1 MKNFEQFLNEAD
13 KKDPEDELNKLL
25 DKKGKE
31 GLTPE
36 DKKRL
41 LALNRKAKRN
51 YNRELRAAYIPFT
64 PTPLAEIQKC
74 DKVTY
79 HRPGSEHDGEEGI
92 VQRIRKDG
100 KVTVKF
106 EDGSR
111 LAANPLYLKKV
122 KVTKAMKV
130 IDPYNEEDW

>member
-13 KKDPEDELNKLL
+13 KPDPEDEMNNLL
-25 DKKGKE
+25 DKKGKKE
-31 GLTPE
+31 LTPD

-41 LALNRKAKRN
+41 IALNRKAKRN
-51 YNRELRAAYIPFT
+51 DAKKFRMLPLKPIP
-64 PTPLAEIQKC
+64 LEDIQKC

-79 HRPGSEHDGEEGI
+79 HNPSSEHNGEEGI
-92 VQRIRKDG
+92 VQRVRKDG

-111 LAANPLYLKKV
+111 LAANPIYLRKV
-122 KVTKAMKV
+122 KITKAMKS